1 VVSVAAP
8 CLISLI
14 EKRRANLRHAL
25 YSGETTLRH
34 RSR

>member
-8 CLISLI
+8 RLISLI
-14 EKRRANLRHAL
+14 EKRRANVKHAL
-25 YSGETTLRH
+25 WSGETILRQ